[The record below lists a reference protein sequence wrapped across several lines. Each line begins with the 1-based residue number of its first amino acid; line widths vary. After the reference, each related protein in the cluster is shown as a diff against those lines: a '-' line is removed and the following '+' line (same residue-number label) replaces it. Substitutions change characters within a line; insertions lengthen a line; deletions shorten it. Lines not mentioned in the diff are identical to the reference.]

1 MALAK
6 LKSVPDPLR
15 QALVDALAELK
26 TAKKQVDNHNA
37 AVRKCWAA
45 LREAEAVAARAE
57 QGIAASRIEAAGVLA
72 STLVDADDVVAPPNT
87 VALARAAHADALE
100 SIENLKAA
108 RDQLRRELPD
118 LEDDAR
124 TAAAAVKAAAAAV
137 IVPDV
142 EALLAKAK
150 EIWSTL
156 APLKR
161 ALEQAAVTD
170 SGPQGTWQ
178 EIVAA
183 SNVAKPLAPVRAEI
197 EQFLRECSNR
207 SYRQA
212 GPNPFVVAR
221 ERLLQDPHASIDDL
235 MALPASAP
243 PPPAA

>member
-1 MALAK
+1 
-6 LKSVPDPLR
+6 
-15 QALVDALAELK
+15 
-26 TAKKQVDNHNA
+26 
-37 AVRKCWAA
+37 
-45 LREAEAVAARAE
+45 
-57 QGIAASRIEAAGVLA
+57 
-72 STLVDADDVVAPPNT
+72 
-87 VALARAAHADALE
+87 
-100 SIENLKAA
+100 LKAA

-197 EQFLRECSNR
+197 EAFLQECSR
-207 SYRQA
+207 LDYGGGA
-212 GPNPFVVAR
+212 GPNPFTAAMLAL
-221 ERLLQDPHASIDDL
+221 EQDPHADVDDL
-235 MALPASAP
+235 LALPASAP
-243 PPPAA
+243 RPPGA